1 MLSFGS
7 NSREIASGTKQ
18 CAIGWMSWTCIQGN
32 IDFMV
37 WRFLFGSNANDIC
50 TGSYSDICRGSYS
63 NSQYINKSLFV
74 YRRVPSE
81 EKDSSLSSDT
91 WIRLRRLLLFL
102 VVPSMRNYS
111 IVRMQSLF
119 HTSFLV
125 VIVVA
130 SIVQLSCRM
139 TMIIDTS
146 RRLII
151 SSTNPLKLKI
161 IKGLA
166 SCGRILGR
174 YLAATAV
181 KGLCY
186 MCESNEKVRAKTEPS
201 W

>member
-18 CAIGWMSWTCIQGN
+18 CAIGWMSWTCIKGN

-50 TGSYSDICRGSYS
+50 TGSYSDICSGSYS
-63 NSQYINKSLFV
+63 KSQYINKSLFV

-91 WIRLRRLLLFL
+91 CRRLQRLLLFL

-161 IKGLA
+161 KKDW
-166 SCGRILGR
+166 R
-174 YLAATAV
+174 AV
-181 KGLCY
+181 G
-186 MCESNEKVRAKTEPS
+186 ESWAGTWLRLQ
-201 W
+201 

>member
-37 WRFLFGSNANDIC
+37 WRFLFGSNAF
-50 TGSYSDICRGSYS
+50 DICREPCS
-63 NSQYINKSLFV
+63 KSHFIRKFLFV

-91 WIRLRRLLLFL
+91 CRRLQRLLLFL

-139 TMIIDTS
+139 TMIIDNS

-186 MCESNEKVRAKTEPS
+186 MCESNEKDREKTEPS
-201 W
+201 